1 MFILCWRFGCQM
13 TDQEDKSSRQTIASL
28 MLAREMIGLFSPG
41 EDYTVRL
48 CSGEPYGVRAVIGL
62 LVPFGREGILRFGR
76 EADERNRPETNTQTK
91 QFCMEY

>member
-1 MFILCWRFGCQM
+1 
-13 TDQEDKSSRQTIASL
+13 

-91 QFCMEY
+91 QFRMEY